1 MKEKPSTS
9 YNLQS
14 NGVIE
19 RVHQVLG
26 NVVQTFEI
34 EEKELD
40 TNDPWGHFLSAAA

>member
-1 MKEKPSTS
+1 MSTS

-14 NGVIE
+14 NGIIE

-26 NVVQTFEI
+26 NALRTYEL

-40 TNDPWGHFLSAAA
+40 TNDPWDHS